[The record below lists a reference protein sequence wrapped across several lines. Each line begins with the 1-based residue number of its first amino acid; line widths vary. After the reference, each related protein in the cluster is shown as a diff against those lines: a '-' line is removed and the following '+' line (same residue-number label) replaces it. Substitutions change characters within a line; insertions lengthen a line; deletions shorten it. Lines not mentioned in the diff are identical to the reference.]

1 MDKIPLNTLVM
12 STEKCGRWGAI
23 DANTVG
29 FTFREEGSKVVVVF
43 KTKNKKWEEQVVN
56 YSQIKAV

>member
-1 MDKIPLNTLVM
+1 MDKIALNTLVM
-12 STEKCGRWGAI
+12 ATEKCGHWGAV

-43 KTKNKKWEEQVVN
+43 KTRNKKWEEQVVN
-56 YSQIKAV
+56 YKQIKAV

>member
-12 STEKCGRWGAI
+12 ATEKCGHWGGV

-56 YSQIKAV
+56 YKQIKAV

>member
-1 MDKIPLNTLVM
+1 MSKIPLNTLVI
-12 STEKCGRWGAI
+12 STEKCGHWGAV

-43 KTKNKKWEEQVVN
+43 KTKNKKWEEHAVG
-56 YSQIKAV
+56 YKQIKPV

>member
-1 MDKIPLNTLVM
+1 MDKIPLNTLVI
-12 STEKCGRWGAI
+12 STEKCGRFGAI

-43 KTKNKKWEEQVVN
+43 KTKEKTWKEHVVK
-56 YSQIKAV
+56 YDQIKPV